1 MVLDPLNQDTADLA
15 DDARRLLMELDR
27 DVPGAAALNA
37 ECRPPL
43 DVLETSS
50 AIEVVVDVPGVPP
63 ESLRVAIRRNT
74 VLVVGAKFAPANAGI
89 SRFHLAER
97 SYGRFARAIRLAG
110 AFDSSRARAVSAG
123 GELRVILPRLEDR
136 RGRVLRVPVETA

>member
-50 AIEVVVDVPGVPP
+50 SIEVVVDVPGVPA